1 MAEINYSEHN
11 PSGIKWLMTMRV
23 FVVTVLLGTTVL
35 VEVQHGGNYISP
47 YLSILYILIIATY
60 ILTILYSLLLNKV
73 KKLFLFGYIQIFG
86 DLLFGSTLVYITGGV
101 ESPFIFLYFL
111 SIIASSTIF
120 FRQGSLVTASFSS
133 FLYGALAVC
142 QYNDISLLPIPQ
154 RVLVISPLSFEIL
167 FFKVFLNIAAFYLV
181 AFFSGR
187 LSESLKNTN
196 KELEEKKG
204 IVKELQNL
212 NENILQSLTSG
223 LITTDLDGIIISFNK
238 SAEDITKWKSEEVV
252 GRYWDNF
259 FYLFPLCDLLM
270 KVKSSP
276 ANSFSFEMEL
286 LNDQN
291 KKYLGFTV
299 SLLKD
304 EKGSITGVIGNFK
317 DLTDLKRMQEDL
329 KRADRLAAIGEV
341 AAGMAHEVRNPMASI
356 SGSIQVLRD
365 KIKENGVT
373 GKLMDIVIKESERLD
388 GIINNFLK
396 YARPEPVQF
405 VFCNVNDILN
415 NVITL
420 LKNNPKYRP
429 NLNIHIDCE
438 SGELYLMADPRQLEQ
453 VFWNLIINAID
464 AMPNGGDIKITVSK
478 YNQSYSFL
486 WNPKNNA
493 PYIKILFSDTGV
505 GIDPEDKSK
514 LFSPFYTTKVGG
526 TGLGLA
532 IVYRIIEEHHG
543 VIDVES
549 ESGKGAKFTIYLPE
563 TQVG

>member
-23 FVVTVLLGTTVL
+23 FVVTVLLGATVL
-35 VEVQHGGNYISP
+35 VEVQHGGAYISP